1 MAAED
6 KHWAKAYVLD
16 PLTAPDPS
24 DETGPGTHF
33 RSTFAPASKSDVSKT
48 DLPTPPNSGTPTS
61 MQSKNPFRRSSDM
74 SKDGATVRTR
84 ASSDASRKQYTPSH
98 STRNSRHSGQFRK
111 EAFGSSNE
119 DRSRSAEPSSPRIRS
134 RGNSTN
140 ERPLEFAKH
149 DMKLAHRSPHLRKKH
164 LPGPDSIDRLDVGPA
179 GRYHHEGPYDAALLA
194 RNTSWQTSPV
204 AALSE
209 TNAEALRA
217 TPAENIRDAVERH
230 RPLDGT
236 AIVPPGSQDRFG
248 RTYDYEEG
256 DNLMITNGGNYK
268 RWPGVDYHPDD
279 LKGKGEPSYSIEKA
293 LKEHKIHGDRERTS
307 NGSYGEVSGIE
318 MQGGPVDS
326 RDSVEMAG
334 GQQAYTDLEHQ
345 TAAETSGSTKRH
357 SLQGLKKRIGSLRKK
372 KE

>member
-1 MAAED
+1 
-6 KHWAKAYVLD
+6 
-16 PLTAPDPS
+16 
-24 DETGPGTHF
+24 
-33 RSTFAPASKSDVSKT
+33 
-48 DLPTPPNSGTPTS
+48 
-61 MQSKNPFRRSSDM
+61 
-74 SKDGATVRTR
+74 
-84 ASSDASRKQYTPSH
+84 
-98 STRNSRHSGQFRK
+98 
-111 EAFGSSNE
+111 
-119 DRSRSAEPSSPRIRS
+119 
-134 RGNSTN
+134 
-140 ERPLEFAKH
+140 
-149 DMKLAHRSPHLRKKH
+149 
-164 LPGPDSIDRLDVGPA
+164 
-179 GRYHHEGPYDAALLA
+179 LA